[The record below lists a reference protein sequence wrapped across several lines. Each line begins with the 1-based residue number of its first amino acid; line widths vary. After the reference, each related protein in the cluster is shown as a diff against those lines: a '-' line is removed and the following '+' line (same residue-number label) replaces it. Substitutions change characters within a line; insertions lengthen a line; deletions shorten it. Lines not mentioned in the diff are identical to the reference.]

1 MSCRLIRAP
10 GRLGRRSEL
19 RLHLFDVINAC
30 YNSVLIFRS
39 LTAIVVV
46 GVGASTVGWSM
57 RLPPPTSSVGVGAS
71 TVR

>member
-10 GRLGRRSEL
+10 GRLGRRSKL
-19 RLHLFDVINAC
+19 RLHLFDVIHAC

-46 GVGASTVGWSM
+46 GVGGWSM